1 MRAGLNSRLDRLE
14 RVEAQAAAIRS
25 LQIRLGP
32 IKKLPCDYTGERH
45 IAIVKRLPPTSSI
58 GEQVEFEERP
68 GPAPEQPEGHIINVC
83 FVGTGGNDASD
94 SPAFVQA

>member
-45 IAIVKRLPPTSSI
+45 IAIVKRLPPRSPI
-58 GEQVEFEERP
+58 GEWVEFEERP
-68 GPAPEQPEGHIINVC
+68 GPSPKPPEERIINVC
-83 FVGTGGNDASD
+83 FVGGEEDHEGDR
-94 SPAFVQA
+94 PAPVQA

>member
-58 GEQVEFEERP
+58 GERVEFEERP

-83 FVGTGGNDASD
+83 FVASKGGER
-94 SPAFVQA
+94 